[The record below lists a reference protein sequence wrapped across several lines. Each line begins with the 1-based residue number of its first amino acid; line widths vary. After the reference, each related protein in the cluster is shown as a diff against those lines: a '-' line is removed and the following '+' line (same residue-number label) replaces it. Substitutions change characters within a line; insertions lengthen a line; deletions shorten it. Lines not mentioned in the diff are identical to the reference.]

1 MTLVGTQPHVNYLL
15 GERSLV
21 CLFWLRVLTVPD
33 VLRRNYSR
41 RPQAPAVV
49 DHARRLTHGQLS
61 ERAWSVAQGLI
72 RVGIRPGETVAILCG
87 NGIFSAE
94 TILGT
99 MAAGAIAVPLSW
111 RWSRSELAHG
121 LNDSQARLVFA
132 DQEFAP
138 SVQELV
144 SIGQAPAV
152 SHVIVEDQDYESFL
166 GPASLPDLAVAVEAS
181 AVILYTGGTTGASKG
196 VLLSHG
202 NVMANAI
209 DEIVDTDMAPDDIT
223 LLIAPMYHSASLLCW
238 FLPHLVIGA
247 CSVFMRHFDEEQAGH
262 LIEKEHVTNG
272 FFIPNMVRR
281 MLISGAWTRHRMDS
295 FQRLYVGGATFRLPD
310 KEAVREVLPAAR
322 IYYQYG
328 LTEAGPIVTRLRPED
343 MFKPELDGSIGQEML
358 LNDVSIQGDD
368 GGVLADG
375 IAGEICVRGPNVM
388 LGYFNRPDATTAA
401 FRNGWLRTGD
411 LASRHGGYFMFHDR
425 LKDMIKSGGENVYS
439 AEVEQAL
446 YSHPAVAEAAVLGV
460 ASEQWDEEVR
470 AVVALKPGFNAGER
484 DLQDHLRTQIAGF
497 KIPKRILFVALDE
510 IPVNPSGKIMKR
522 ELRQRPLWPDVV
534 PSP

>member
-1 MTLVGTQPHVNYLL
+1 
-15 GERSLV
+15 
-21 CLFWLRVLTVPD
+21 VLTVPD
-33 VLRRNYSR
+33 ALRRNRGR

-49 DHARRLTHGQLS
+49 DHVGRLTHRELT
-61 ERAWSVAQGLI
+61 ERAWSVAQGLMSL
-72 RVGIRPGETVAILCG
+72 GIRPGETVAVLCG

-94 TILGT
+94 AILGA
-99 MAAGAIAVPLSW
+99 MAAGAVAVPLNW
-111 RWSRSELAHG
+111 RWSSPELEHG
-121 LNDSQARLVFA
+121 LNDSRARIVLA
-132 DQEFAP
+132 DRQFAP

-144 SIGQAPAV
+144 GNGRSPAV
-152 SHVIVEDQDYESFL
+152 GRVVVEGSDYESFL
-166 GPASLPDLAVAVEAS
+166 GPASMPNVAVGAEAP

-196 VLLSHG
+196 VLLSHR

-247 CSVFMRHFDEEQAGH
+247 CSVFMRHFDEEQAAH
-262 LIEKEHVTNG
+262 LIEAEHVTNG

-281 MLISGAWTRHRMDS
+281 MVISGAWERSRMDS
-295 FQRLYVGGATFRLPD
+295 FRRLYVGGATFRLPD
-310 KEAVREVLPAAR
+310 KEAVREVLPATS

-343 MFKPELDGSIGQEML
+343 MFKLELDGSIGQEML
-358 LNDVSIQGDD
+358 LNDVSIQGED
-368 GGVLADG
+368 GGELEDG
-375 IAGEICVRGPNVM
+375 VAGEICVRGPNVM
-388 LGYFNRPDATTAA
+388 VGYFNRPEATAAA

-411 LASRHGGYFMFHDR
+411 LASRKDGYFMFHDR

-460 ASEQWDEEVR
+460 ASDQWDEEVR
-470 AVVALKPGFNAGER
+470 AVVALKPGLQVSER
-484 DLQDHLRTQIAGF
+484 ELQDHCRTRLAGY
-497 KIPKRILFVALDE
+497 KVPKRVLFVAMDQ

-522 ELRQRPLWPDVV
+522 ELRRQSLWPDVA
-534 PSP
+534 PAR